1 MSGQTLVTEDTIING
16 VNVTRLTETIQAI
29 QGQADLAEFQ
39 FRAKNK
45 WQTGGHNRAQING
58 FYGAGE
64 EHTRNHPFEIEAD
77 EPPVLLGEDQAANP
91 VEILLA
97 ALSGCLT
104 TTLAYHAAANG
115 IEIEG
120 IDSEYEGDINA
131 KGFLNLDS
139 KARKGL
145 KEIRVNFK
153 VKSEADREKL
163 AELAKFSPVFDT
175 ITNPT
180 TVKLTV
186 ETV

>member
-1 MSGQTLVTEDTIING
+1 MSNKTLVTEDKIVNG

-29 QGQADLAEFQ
+29 QGQANLAEFQ

-45 WQTGGHNRAQING
+45 WQTGGHNRTRIDG

-64 EHTRNHPFEIEAD
+64 EHTRDQPFEIEAD
-77 EPPVLLGEDQAANP
+77 EPPVLLGEDKAANP

-131 KGFLNLDS
+131 KGFLNLDAN
-139 KARKGL
+139 ARKGF
-145 KEIRVNFK
+145 KQIRVNFK
-153 VKSEADREKL
+153 VKSDADKEKL

-180 TVKLTV
+180 SVKLTV